1 MWYFLIV
8 HKVDR
13 KSFSKFVIPENIQKH
28 TEGTFAL
35 YFPPLGISIL
45 MGARDLLILQKADR
59 KIVQNV

>member
-13 KSFSKFVIPENIQKH
+13 KSFSKFVIPENIQNP

-35 YFPPLGISIL
+35 YFPPLGISIP
-45 MGARDLLILQKADR
+45 MGALDLLILQKADR